1 MRGNCKLLGR
11 LIRLGGSW
19 INNARLP
26 NNWQF
31 EKSMGKKLTVY
42 MIDGTAYGPRLSEIG
57 NWVGKA
63 IYSPRASINKIMNR
77 REFDN
82 PGIYCLKGDPTD
94 DAFDEKIYIG
104 EAENIKT
111 RLKQHLSDQNKDF
124 KELIFF
130 VSKDE
135 LLTKTQIRYLES
147 RMVQLAIEAKTAQID
162 NGNSPSLPTLHEAD
176 ISDMEYFLDQIKLI
190 LPVMGFKF
198 LISSTVKQ
206 RAENQ
211 NGEINSIHETYFI
224 KTKAFNASMKETDQG
239 YIIVNGSEAK
249 KELSNSCTET
259 YRNMRRKLL
268 ETEIMLEEKD
278 KLIFAED
285 TIFNSPSAASNM
297 ILGRNSNGFTEW
309 VNKKGQT
316 FRDVQ
321 EITNATNV

>member
-1 MRGNCKLLGR
+1 
-11 LIRLGGSW
+11 
-19 INNARLP
+19 
-26 NNWQF
+26 
-31 EKSMGKKLTVY
+31 

-63 IYSPRASINKIMNR
+63 IYSPRASVNKIMAR
-77 REFDN
+77 PEFDN

-104 EAENIKT
+104 EAENIKA
-111 RLKQHLSDQNKDF
+111 RLKQHLSDPNKDF

-147 RMVQLAIEAKTAQID
+147 RLVQLALEAKTAQID

-206 RAENQ
+206 EVNDELTSMA
-211 NGEINSIHETYFI
+211 SAHETYFI
-224 KTKAFNASMKETDQG
+224 KTKTFKATMSETDQG
-239 YIIVNGSEAK
+239 YIVSKGSEAK
-249 KELSNSCTET
+249 KSLSNSCTET
-259 YRNMRRKLL
+259 YRNMRRKLV
-268 ETEIMLEEKD
+268 ETEIMVDNKD

-285 TIFNSPSAASNM
+285 AVFNSPSAASNM

-309 VNKKGQT
+309 VNKDGFT
-316 FRDVQ
+316 FKEVQ
-321 EITNATNV
+321 EKLND

>member
-1 MRGNCKLLGR
+1 
-11 LIRLGGSW
+11 
-19 INNARLP
+19 
-26 NNWQF
+26 
-31 EKSMGKKLTVY
+31 MGKKLTVY

-63 IYSPRASINKIMNR
+63 VYSPRASINKIMSR
-77 REFDN
+77 SEFDN

-147 RMVQLAIEAKTAQID
+147 RLVQLAIEAKTAQID

-176 ISDMEYFLDQIKLI
+176 ISDMEYFLEQIKLI

-206 RAENQ
+206 TIENQ
-211 NGEINSIHETYFI
+211 FQNNKSIHETYFI
-224 KTKAFNASMKETDQG
+224 KTKTFKASMKETDQG
-239 YIIVNGSEAK
+239 YIVINGSEAK
-249 KELSNSCTET
+249 KGLSKSCTET
-259 YRNMRRKLL
+259 YRNMRRKLV
-268 ETEIMLEEKD
+268 ETKIMIEHND

-285 TIFNSPSAASNM
+285 TVFNSPSAASNM

-316 FRDVQ
+316 FKEVQ
-321 EITNATNV
+321 EITNANTI

>member
-1 MRGNCKLLGR
+1 
-11 LIRLGGSW
+11 
-19 INNARLP
+19 
-26 NNWQF
+26 
-31 EKSMGKKLTVY
+31 MGKKLTVY

-63 IYSPRASINKIMNR
+63 IYSPRASVNKIMNR
-77 REFDN
+77 SEFDN

-104 EAENIKT
+104 EAENIKV
-111 RLKQHLSDQNKDF
+111 RLKQHLSDPNKDF

-147 RMVQLAIEAKTAQID
+147 RLVQLAIEAKTAQID

-176 ISDMEYFLDQIKLI
+176 ISDMEYFLEQIKLI

-206 RAENQ
+206 TPEN
-211 NGEINSIHETYFI
+211 EFESKNSIHETYFI
-224 KTKAFNASMKETDQG
+224 KTKTFKASMKETDQG
-239 YIIVNGSEAK
+239 YIVIKGSEAK
-249 KELSNSCTET
+249 KKLSDSCTET
-259 YRNMRRKLL
+259 YVNMRRKLV
-268 ETEIMLEEKD
+268 ETEIMVENKD

-285 TIFNSPSAASNM
+285 TVFNSPSAASNM

-309 VNKKGQT
+309 VNAKGQT
-316 FRDVQ
+316 FREVQ
-321 EITNATNV
+321 EITNANNV